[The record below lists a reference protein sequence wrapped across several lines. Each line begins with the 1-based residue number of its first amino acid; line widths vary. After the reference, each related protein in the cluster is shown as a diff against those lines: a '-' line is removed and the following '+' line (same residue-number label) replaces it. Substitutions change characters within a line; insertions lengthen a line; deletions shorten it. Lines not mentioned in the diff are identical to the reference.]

1 MSSDHS
7 PVQPIIKPCSNK
19 PTFIELQRRT
29 LMPSLNPKSCKKA
42 SNTSVTCLV
51 SVTCLLLVGI
61 CRQWAD
67 RYRQAWW
74 AHCRQIP
81 TRMMSSLPTDTD
93 RHADSEVQTA
103 TDTLTVGHR
112 VYTLT
117 ANLRREFG
125 YLNNLNV
132 CLFVFTNICDFE
144 KLFTVNYKHVCVWR
158 TSQQY
163 KTEHKHV

>member
-1 MSSDHS
+1 
-7 PVQPIIKPCSNK
+7 
-19 PTFIELQRRT
+19 
-29 LMPSLNPKSCKKA
+29 
-42 SNTSVTCLV
+42 
-51 SVTCLLLVGI
+51 
-61 CRQWAD
+61 
-67 RYRQAWW
+67 
-74 AHCRQIP
+74 
-81 TRMMSSLPTDTD
+81 MSSLPTDTD

-144 KLFTVNYKHVCVWR
+144 KLFTVNYKHVCV
-158 TSQQY
+158 
-163 KTEHKHV
+163 